1 MLRHIS
7 IAIALAVV
15 FSALW
20 SCSQPPAKEQPAQPA
35 AQEKKETALDLTGLT
50 AGPDGKLA
58 VAKPEPA
65 SNVVAVDIVDHPS
78 KLEFPP
84 LVFEP
89 PKAEDYRVKLPGGMI
104 LYVAEDKEL
113 PTFDMEITIR
123 TGSMYEPAEKNGLA
137 SMCGALLRKGTTSM
151 TSEEIDEYMAQI
163 AGRLSTNIGFRSG
176 SASLSVLKEDM
187 DEGLK
192 MLADVLM
199 NPRFDED
206 EIRRYKER
214 ALQGLEHRY
223 DRPGTLLGDV
233 FDKLMYGEH
242 PAGRVPSKSA
252 LESITRN
259 DLVEFHKKY
268 FRPNNCIVAVAGDF
282 DKEEMIKKLEQLFS
296 GWEVAQVEFPEIPD
310 VEKEFEKGV
319 FVVAKDINQG
329 NVRLGHAGI
338 REDNPDIYA
347 VRLMNAILGGGGFTS
362 RITSRVRSD
371 EGLAYSVGSWFDTP
385 VEYTG
390 TFGCSFQTKSRSVAY
405 AVSLVM
411 EEVRR
416 IRTELVS
423 EEDLQR
429 AKDLFVE
436 RFPSIFSG
444 RGSSAY
450 ASVQALAQNE
460 YNKHP
465 LDYYDKYRDNYRKV
479 TREEILEVAK
489 KYLNPDGLKI
499 VVVGKPEEVQ
509 KQDGVHP
516 VKLDDFGTIKS
527 VIPPDLRK

>member
-1 MLRHIS
+1 
-7 IAIALAVV
+7 
-15 FSALW
+15 
-20 SCSQPPAKEQPAQPA
+20 
-35 AQEKKETALDLTGLT
+35 
-50 AGPDGKLA
+50 
-58 VAKPEPA
+58 
-65 SNVVAVDIVDHPS
+65 
-78 KLEFPP
+78 
-84 LVFEP
+84 
-89 PKAEDYRVKLPGGMI
+89 
-104 LYVAEDKEL
+104 
-113 PTFDMEITIR
+113 
-123 TGSMYEPAEKNGLA
+123 
-137 SMCGALLRKGTTSM
+137 
-151 TSEEIDEYMAQI
+151 
-163 AGRLSTNIGFRSG
+163 
-176 SASLSVLKEDM
+176 
-187 DEGLK
+187 
-192 MLADVLM
+192 
-199 NPRFDED
+199 
-206 EIRRYKER
+206 
-214 ALQGLEHRY
+214 
-223 DRPGTLLGDV
+223 
-233 FDKLMYGEH
+233 
-242 PAGRVPSKSA
+242 
-252 LESITRN
+252 
-259 DLVEFHKKY
+259 
-268 FRPNNCIVAVAGDF
+268 
-282 DKEEMIKKLEQLFS
+282 
-296 GWEVAQVEFPEIPD
+296 
-310 VEKEFEKGV
+310 
-319 FVVAKDINQG
+319 
-329 NVRLGHAGI
+329 
-338 REDNPDIYA
+338 
-347 VRLMNAILGGGGFTS
+347 
-362 RITSRVRSD
+362 
-371 EGLAYSVGSWFDTP
+371 VGSWFDTP